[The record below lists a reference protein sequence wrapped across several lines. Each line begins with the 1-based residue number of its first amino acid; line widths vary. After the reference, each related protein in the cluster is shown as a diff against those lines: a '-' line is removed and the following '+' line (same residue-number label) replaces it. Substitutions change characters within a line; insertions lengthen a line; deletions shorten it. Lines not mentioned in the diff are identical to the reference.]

1 MESRDRTP
9 SFARQWLRPLLVGT
23 AIGVIVCVAAL
34 LLMAALVRTVD
45 VPRAA
50 VLPLAIAAAAAGA
63 FAGGLAAAAAAGQ
76 RGLAMGAL
84 CGLVL
89 YLLILLA
96 GFIRYSGVSGGTA
109 VLKLAVLI
117 VAGGLGGVLGVNC
130 RRH

>member
-76 RGLAMGAL
+76 RGLAVGAL

-109 VLKLAVLI
+109 VFKLAVLI

>member
-76 RGLAMGAL
+76 RGLAVGAL

>member
-34 LLMAALVRTVD
+34 LLMAALVRTED

-76 RGLAMGAL
+76 RGLAVGAL

>member
-9 SFARQWLRPLLVGT
+9 SFSRQWLRPLLVGT

-63 FAGGLAAAAAAGQ
+63 
-76 RGLAMGAL
+76 
-84 CGLVL
+84 
-89 YLLILLA
+89 
-96 GFIRYSGVSGGTA
+96 
-109 VLKLAVLI
+109 
-117 VAGGLGGVLGVNC
+117 
-130 RRH
+130 

>member
-76 RGLAMGAL
+76 RGLAVGAL

-96 GFIRYSGVSGGTA
+96 GFIHYSGVSGGTA

>member
-9 SFARQWLRPLLVGT
+9 SFSRQWLRPLLVGT

-76 RGLAMGAL
+76 RGLAVGAL